1 MTASIEDAVV
11 IGRILERLDRGE
23 PDAQTP
29 FAPRAPPQWELP
41 V

>member
-1 MTASIEDAVV
+1 VIASIEDAVV

-29 FAPRAPPQWELP
+29 FAPRAPPQ
-41 V
+41 